1 MKIMVC
7 HDGSERA
14 QKALE
19 KTLDIFKLEKPEV
32 YILTV
37 IEPPL
42 DATSTDEESFQK
54 WQEKRRGDLQ
64 EAAEYVAGHGFLAD
78 AILAEGDPR
87 KMILEAVDSKSPD
100 ILVVAK
106 RGGGMLGKMVLG
118 SVSDYM
124 VRHARCPVL
133 IIH

>member
-14 QKALE
+14 QRALA
-19 KTLDIFKLEKPEV
+19 KTIDIFKAEKPEV

-42 DATSTDEESFQK
+42 DATSTDEANFEK
-54 WQEKRRGDLQ
+54 WQEKRKGDLRK
-64 EAAEYVAGHGFLAD
+64 AAEYVAANGFRAH
-78 AILAEGDPR
+78 AVLAEGDPR
-87 KMILEAVDSKSPD
+87 KMIVEAVETKSPD
-100 ILVVAK
+100 LLIMAK
-106 RGGGMLGKMVLG
+106 RSGGMIDKVVLG

-124 VRHARCPVL
+124 VRHAACPVM